1 MSSSVESALNLLLL
15 QKYVIP
21 KKRGF
26 WCNVC
31 ELGGGEDTHHERE
44 TFDVPALE
52 RINPNAAQLLLYIYL
67 ILDKE
72 KKVKKFK

>member
-1 MSSSVESALNLLLL
+1 MSSRKNGASGA
-15 QKYVIP
+15 
-21 KKRGF
+21 
-26 WCNVC
+26 NVC